1 MSAVLKSRLKREIM
15 KKILESAKRVFN
27 YYLTAS
33 YQWLVPIKK
42 NRFVFLCMQGNSFG
56 DSVKCISDYVEK
68 HYENADIIWAFSKYY
83 IDKVD
88 CAHTKVRFGSL
99 RYFYYCVSSKYF
111 VTNCLSSKMCFKRDG
126 QKLMQTWHGTA
137 LKRIALDEAC
147 RDHSSLYYAL
157 RPDLYMEC
165 AKNTDYFISG
175 SHFMTTVYHRAFAYP
190 NKIYE
195 IGTPRNDIYFK
206 DCSEITEKVKK
217 SLSIEQNKKII
228 LYAPTFRSDGSFE
241 FYDVDLG
248 KIKRYFEDNTGN
260 EYEIVARLHPGIVSE
275 SGKLEHLVGRGVINA
290 SLYPD
295 VQELLYAVDVLVTD
309 YSSVM
314 FDFMYL
320 RRPVIMYVPD
330 RDKYNRGFYF
340 DIDELPFLVANNN
353 DEITTVLS
361 KYDSV
366 EYMKRIDAF
375 LEKIGSVEN
384 GRATENAYELLM
396 S

>member
-1 MSAVLKSRLKREIM
+1 M
-15 KKILESAKRVFN
+15 
-27 YYLTAS
+27 
-33 YQWLVPIKK
+33 
-42 NRFVFLCMQGNSFG
+42 
-56 DSVKCISDYVEK
+56 
-68 HYENADIIWAFSKYY
+68 
-83 IDKVD
+83 
-88 CAHTKVRFGSL
+88 
-99 RYFYYCVSSKYF
+99 
-111 VTNCLSSKMCFKRDG
+111 
-126 QKLMQTWHGTA
+126 
-137 LKRIALDEAC
+137 
-147 RDHSSLYYAL
+147 
-157 RPDLYMEC
+157 
-165 AKNTDYFISG
+165 
-175 SHFMTTVYHRAFAYP
+175 
-190 NKIYE
+190 
-195 IGTPRNDIYFK
+195 
-206 DCSEITEKVKK
+206 KK
-217 SLSIEQNKKII
+217 SLSIEKNKKII

-275 SGKLEHLVGRGVINA
+275 SGKFEHLVGRGVINA